1 MTTGKRTAQL
11 SGRARPPL
19 LLSGSAPGFFLPL
32 PVRPLDR
39 LLPPLRFYIPPRPF
53 PRRRRRR
60 GAPQAGGSRYRS
72 AHSPPRLAAPRDE
85 VSFLSAAISLSSP
98 PGGTHRVAAGGHPS
112 SSSPS
117 FPFLSLPLL
126 LPLSVAA
133 RGAWFQ
139 TQPGTGWPTP
149 AASRARLAGVLNALR
164 CSAIH
169 LAPSPSNTPKSPLP
183 SRPGGGLAAPTHP
196 SSAAQTFKTKAGLAR
211 GRKSDW
217 EPRQPPRRA
226 GEAPRLL
233 LVRQRSRRGAGGC
246 LAAGA
251 RRVECGARAP
261 VSLSLPLCLP
271 TSESRKL
278 NCQLF
283 HILPTR

>member
-32 PVRPLDR
+32 PVRPQDR

-53 PRRRRRR
+53 SRRRRR

-98 PGGTHRVAAGGHPS
+98 PGGTHRAAAGGHPS

-117 FPFLSLPLL
+117 FPFLSPPLL

-164 CSAIH
+164 CTAIH
-169 LAPSPSNTPKSPLP
+169 LAPSPSNTPGHPCP
-183 SRPGGGLAAPTHP
+183 PGRAEGWHP
-196 SSAAQTFKTKAGLAR
+196 PVLRCPNFQNEG
-211 GRKSDW
+211 
-217 EPRQPPRRA
+217 RA
-226 GEAPRLL
+226 GKRE
-233 LVRQRSRRGAGGC
+233 
-246 LAAGA
+246 
-251 RRVECGARAP
+251 E
-261 VSLSLPLCLP
+261 
-271 TSESRKL
+271 K
-278 NCQLF
+278 
-283 HILPTR
+283 